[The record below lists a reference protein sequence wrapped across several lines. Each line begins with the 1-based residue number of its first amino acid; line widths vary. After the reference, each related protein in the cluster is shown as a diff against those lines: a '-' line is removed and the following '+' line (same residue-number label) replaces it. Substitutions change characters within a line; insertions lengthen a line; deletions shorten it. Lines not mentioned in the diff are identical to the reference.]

1 MKKTKKLFIL
11 VMVLLVS
18 LLLVTEIFAAG
29 EKEKGKAKKYRIA
42 FIPKIIG
49 ENFFT
54 QAGNGAKAMG
64 KQLGVEVTYDGPST
78 ASVSGQVQFINSFVN
93 QGYDAIAISSVSPD
107 GLNQALDR
115 ARKAGLVVL
124 TWDSDVNPAHRQFY
138 IDQGTP
144 QMLGRMLIDMIKDQ
158 IGPTGEVAFFYSS
171 PTVTDQN
178 QWVQVAKSIIKKEYP
193 GWKIVTTQYGE
204 MKPDLSLTRAE
215 NIFKTYP
222 NLKGIICPDSTAFP
236 AAAKAA
242 ENVGVAGKVAI
253 TGFTTPSVIKPYILR
268 DTVKKG
274 GLWDC
279 RVQGALAIYVA
290 KMLLDGKK
298 LKVGDEFDVPDVSSP
313 EVGTLKIGHVKV
325 RPNSDQGYPKKYD
338 KPDSG
343 IIVLPKRLVF
353 TKANVSNYN
362 F

>member
-1 MKKTKKLFIL
+1 MRVRLF
-11 VMVLLVS
+11 VLAVLFFIVAAAIP
-18 LLLVTEIFAAG
+18 LFAAG
-29 EKEKGKAKKYRIA
+29 EKETAEPGKVYRIA

-64 KQLGVEVTYDGPST
+64 DMLGVEVTYDGPST
-78 ASVSGQVQFINSFVN
+78 ASVSGQVQFINSAVS
-93 QGYDAIAISSVSPD
+93 QGYDAISISSVSPD
-107 GLNQALDR
+107 GLNPALDR

-124 TWDSDVNPAHRQFY
+124 TWDSDVNPDYRQFY

-144 QMLGRMLIDMIKDQ
+144 DQLGRLLVDMVKDDV
-158 IGPTGEVAFFYSS
+158 GEEGDVAFFYSS

-178 QWVQVAKSIIKKEYP
+178 QWVVVAKSIIKNEYP
-193 GWKIVTTQYGE
+193 GWSIVTTQYGE

-215 NIFKTYP
+215 NIYQTYP
-222 NLKGIICPDSTAFP
+222 DLDGIICPDSTAFP

-242 ENVGVAGKVAI
+242 ENTGVAGKVAI

-268 DTVKKG
+268 GTVKNG

-279 RVQGALAIYVA
+279 RVQGALSIYVA
-290 KMLLDGKK
+290 KLLLDGKE
-298 LKVGDEFDVPDVSSP
+298 LKVGDEFDVPDVPWP
-313 EVGTLKIGHVKV
+313 EGGTLDMGGSVKV
-325 RPNSDQGYPKKYD
+325 RPNSDQGYDKKYD
-338 KPDSG
+338 RPDSG
-343 IIVLPKRLVF
+343 IIVLPERLVF
-353 TKANVSNYN
+353 TKDNVEDYN

>member
-1 MKKTKKLFIL
+1 MRKVTIIFIA
-11 VMVLLVS
+11 
-18 LLLVTEIFAAG
+18 LLLVFAFAFSLYAGG
-29 EKEKGKAKKYRIA
+29 EKEQAKGKKYRIF

-64 KQLGVEVTYDGPST
+64 KQIGVEVTYDGPST
-78 ASVSGQVQFINSFVN
+78 ASVSGQVQFINSAVS

-124 TWDSDVNPAHRQFY
+124 TWDSDVNPDYRQFY

-144 QMLGRMLIDMIKDQ
+144 DQLGRMLIDMIKDQ
-158 IGPTGEVAFFYSS
+158 IGPEGEVAFFYSS

-178 QWVQVAKSIIKKEYP
+178 QWVRVAKAIIKNEFP

-204 MKPDLSLTRAE
+204 MKPDLSLQRAE
-215 NIFKTYP
+215 NIYKTYP

-268 DTVKKG
+268 GTVKKG

-279 RVQGALAIYVA
+279 RVQGAMAIYVA
-290 KMLLDGKK
+290 KLLLDGKK
-298 LKVGDEFDVPDVSSP
+298 LKVGDVIDIPDVDSP
-313 EVGTLKIGHVKV
+313 EVGHLKIGKVKI
-325 RPNSDQGYPKKYD
+325 RPNSDQGYDKKYD

-343 IIVLPKRLVF
+343 IIVLPERLVF
-353 TKANVSNYN
+353 TKDNVENYN